1 MADGERAAGDG
12 ANGSSGD
19 RRVAM
24 ELGMVTRMEAG
35 RMDMGGKHG
44 GRGAGDGADGNGAND
59 SDQNGDR
66 AGWGAWT
73 WCMGS

>member
-1 MADGERAAGDG
+1 MRVQLGIGLVMLVWVGQMAMTGMELEF
-12 ANGSSGD
+12 GD
-19 RRVAM
+19 RKGI
-24 ELGMVTRMEAG
+24 EN
-35 RMDMGGKHG
+35 G

-66 AGWGAWT
+66 AGWGAWR